1 MEPTAPPYYSV
12 QHTSDPKIESLRND
26 QLKDGCSSNNLTSN
40 SGNNN
45 NKPYENCRSQ
55 LSEMNPS
62 TYENV
67 ARFHEQQ
74 RKIASELEANNC
86 FYGKGNPTSH
96 NCCFQNRNNHLNT
109 VPRMENH
116 SICNTGKIENNSS
129 RETTFPGKLKST
141 DLFVG

>member
-12 QHTSDPKIESLRND
+12 QHTSDQKIESLCND
-26 QLKDGCSSNNLTSN
+26 QLKDCYSTNNLSSN

-45 NKPYENCRSQ
+45 NKPYEHCRSQ

-86 FYGKGNPTSH
+86 FYGKGNSTSH
-96 NCCFQNRNNHLNT
+96 NCCFQNRNYHLNT
-109 VPRMENH
+109 VPRSENH
-116 SICNTGKIENNSS
+116 SNCNAEKIENKSS
-129 RETTFPGKLKST
+129 RETRLPGKP
-141 DLFVG
+141 

>member
-12 QHTSDPKIESLRND
+12 QHTSDQKIESLCND
-26 QLKDGCSSNNLTSN
+26 QLKDCYSTNNLSSN

-45 NKPYENCRSQ
+45 NKPYEHCRSQ

-109 VPRMENH
+109 VPRIENH
-116 SICNTGKIENNSS
+116 SNHNTEKIENNSS
-129 RETTFPGKLKST
+129 RKTTLPGKSRN
-141 DLFVG
+141 